1 MVTQLPFPCI
11 VDATILALATFPI
24 PFLLGYLIPP
34 RIVFRKPE
42 TKIVRLYTVKEDG
55 SIESIE
61 PVELH
66 SLPPEKQ
73 RVVEEKIK
81 VLEEELKR
89 EAVQK
94 LTEEWRRNRKRRLL
108 RALQV
113 AVGLTTA
120 AFIGSYIVCRLIICP
135 QCVP

>member
-34 RIVFRKPE
+34 RIVFSKPE

-55 SIESIE
+55 SIE
-61 PVELH
+61 PVEPL

-81 VLEEELKR
+81 ALEEELKR

-113 AVGLTTA
+113 AVGLTTG

>member
-1 MVTQLPFPCI
+1 MVAQLPFPCI
-11 VDATILALATFPI
+11 VWAIILVLPAFSI

-34 RIVFRKPE
+34 KIVFGKPK
-42 TKIVRLYTVKEDG
+42 TKIVRLYTVKEDD
-55 SIESIE
+55 SIK
-61 PVELH
+61 PVEPH
-66 SLPPEKQ
+66 PLPPEKQ

-94 LTEEWRRNRKRRLL
+94 LTEEWRRNPKLRLR
-108 RALQV
+108 RALV
-113 AVGLTTA
+113 WAVLSTIGI
-120 AFIGSYIVCRLIICP
+120 FIGFYIGCRLIICP